1 MYVSFL
7 LFSKYVCVCLFESS
21 VKIRRRPLKIIK
33 QEEEVE
39 KKVLFVE
46 EWSTPK
52 EFNLKA
58 FMTDTY
64 EHEAKGDDEV
74 VLQPEF
80 AAHFEEETFM
90 LVDGPESKIVSMN
103 EIPEDMNLVS
113 ETEMQEIKIVLD
125 VKLLS
130 FYY

>member
-1 MYVSFL
+1 MCF
-7 LFSKYVCVCLFESS
+7 FLFESS
-21 VKIRRRPLKIIK
+21 VKIRRQPLKIIK
-33 QEEEVE
+33 QEEKVE

-46 EWSTPK
+46 EWNTPK

-64 EHEAKGDDEV
+64 EHKAEEDDEV

-80 AAHFEEETFM
+80 ASDFEEETFI

-113 ETEMQEIKIVLD
+113 ETETEEIKIVLD

>member
-1 MYVSFL
+1 MYRFHTCPNMCA
-7 LFSKYVCVCLFESS
+7 FLFESS
-21 VKIRRRPLKIIK
+21 VKIRRQPLKIIK
-33 QEEEVE
+33 QEEKVG

-46 EWSTPK
+46 EWNTPK

-64 EHEAKGDDEV
+64 EHKTEEGDEV
-74 VLQPEF
+74 VLQPEL
-80 AAHFEEETFM
+80 ASHFEEETFI

-103 EIPEDMNLVS
+103 EIPEYMNLVS
-113 ETEMQEIKIVLD
+113 EAETEEIKIVLD

-130 FYY
+130 FY

>member
-1 MYVSFL
+1 M
-7 LFSKYVCVCLFESS
+7 
-21 VKIRRRPLKIIK
+21 
-33 QEEEVE
+33 
-39 KKVLFVE
+39 E
-46 EWSTPK
+46 EWNTPK

-58 FMTDTY
+58 FMTDTC
-64 EHEAKGDDEV
+64 EHKAEEDDEV

-90 LVDGPESKIVSMN
+90 FVDGPQSKIISIN

-113 ETEMQEIKIVLD
+113 ETETGDIKIVLD